1 MSSCNVTLQFLPQRV
16 INKIEFSVFSE
27 TAIAGLECVVG
38 LIQVVPWDGGAWY
51 AEAVRRNE

>member
-38 LIQVVPWDGGAWY
+38 LIVPWDGGAWY